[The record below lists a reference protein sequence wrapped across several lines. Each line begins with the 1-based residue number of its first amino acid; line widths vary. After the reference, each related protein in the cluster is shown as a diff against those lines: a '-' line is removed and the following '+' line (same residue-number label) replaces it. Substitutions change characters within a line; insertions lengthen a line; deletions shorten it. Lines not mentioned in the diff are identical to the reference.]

1 MGYTVRLS
9 GVGIQ
14 YLADYSCANCGYADD
29 DRSFFYEVEGSL
41 YCSLHKD
48 RA

>member
-1 MGYTVRLS
+1 MGYTVKIS
-9 GVGIQ
+9 GEGIQ

-29 DRSFFYEVEGSL
+29 DRSFFYKVKGSL

-48 RA
+48 LA